1 MWLTPASVYRVDGTL
16 VESYS
21 SPVMYVCIASAL
33 SNFFNTVLE
42 GERGGRV
49 STGYPEVSQHTP
61 DTHNEH
67 DIPEFW
73 DAPVGGVE
81 AKVVEGSLVEEA
93 SGKVKGWQHAIQA
106 RDEGVQLWPGRTD
119 AQELVAL

>member
-1 MWLTPASVYRVDGTL
+1 MA
-16 VESYS
+16 
-21 SPVMYVCIASAL
+21 
-33 SNFFNTVLE
+33 
-42 GERGGRV
+42 
-49 STGYPEVSQHTP
+49 QHTP

-93 SGKVKGWQHAIQA
+93 SGKIKGWQHAVQA
-106 RDEGVQLWPGRTD
+106 SDEGVQLWPGRTD